1 MYCCM
6 LSQFFLRTGLEK
18 QKAPWLAAVLL
29 MGLDLDFSVVTQHDQ
44 RRDVLSHAGSEGSS
58 AKL

>member
-1 MYCCM
+1 M